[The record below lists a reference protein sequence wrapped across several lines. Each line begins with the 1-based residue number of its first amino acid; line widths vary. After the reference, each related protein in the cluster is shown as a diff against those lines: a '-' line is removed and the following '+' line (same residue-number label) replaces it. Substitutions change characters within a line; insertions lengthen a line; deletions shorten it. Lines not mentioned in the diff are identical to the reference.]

1 MERKGKRN
9 PEIQFICKTYRVALK
24 HVHMEKKKI
33 FVISGS
39 RTETKLGEMADLGE
53 NAVELRREGLRTKAP
68 NWDKEAEREGMFQTA
83 MFAWV

>member
-1 MERKGKRN
+1 M
-9 PEIQFICKTYRVALK
+9 
-24 HVHMEKKKI
+24 
-33 FVISGS
+33 ISGS

-83 MFAWV
+83 MFAWVWVSLSSLGVTVIAYEK